1 MLSKCAN
8 PACLSRLHYLREG
21 RIFKIET
28 SIVAS
33 DGTHSPSRRIEYFWL
48 CARCVQSLEVV
59 VENGVVTT
67 RPLHLQ
73 LAEGARQ
80 EDLRSTSRSWIRSV
94 SGLSPL

>member
-8 PACLSRLHYLREG
+8 PVCLSRFHYLHEG

-28 SIVAS
+28 STVTS
-33 DGTHSPSRRIEYFWL
+33 GSTHAPSRRTECFWL

-59 VENGVVTT
+59 LENGVAIT

-73 LAEGARQ
+73 LAEGAPQADSEGKR
-80 EDLRSTSRSWIRSV
+80 RV
-94 SGLSPL
+94 A

>member
-8 PACLSRLHYLREG
+8 PACLSRFHYLHEG

-33 DGTHSPSRRIEYFWL
+33 ESTHSPSRRIEYFWL

-59 VENGVVTT
+59 LEKGVVTT

-80 EDLRSTSRSWIRSV
+80 EDSEGKRHV
-94 SGLSPL
+94 A

>member
-1 MLSKCAN
+1 VLSKCAN
-8 PACLSRLHYLREG
+8 PACLSRFHYLHEG

-28 SIVAS
+28 RMVAS

-48 CARCVQSLEVV
+48 CARCVQSLAVV
-59 VENGVVTT
+59 LENGVVIT

-80 EDLRSTSRSWIRSV
+80 EDSERKRHIA
-94 SGLSPL
+94 

>member
-8 PACLSRLHYLREG
+8 PVCLSRLHYLREG

-28 SIVAS
+28 SSITS
-33 DGTHSPSRRIEYFWL
+33 DKSPSSSRRIEYFWL
-48 CARCVQSLEVV
+48 CASCVQSLEVV

-80 EDLRSTSRSWIRSV
+80 EDSEGKRHV
-94 SGLSPL
+94 A

>member
-8 PACLSRLHYLREG
+8 PVCLSRFHYLHEG

-28 SIVAS
+28 STVTS
-33 DGTHSPSRRIEYFWL
+33 GSTHAPSRRTEYFWL
-48 CARCVQSLEVV
+48 CACCVQSLEVV

-73 LAEGARQ
+73 LAEGAPQDESEPKR
-80 EDLRSTSRSWIRSV
+80 RV
-94 SGLSPL
+94 A